1 MFCFV
6 FILFRRL
13 ANPCHCLLAVSSQLC
28 PVHEEFSGLIFNF
41 LKYIVFTNDFFFK
54 VRIDGFMLQTDIFY
68 LFRQMYALFFRIA
81 NHQYIITL
89 ELFIYKNV
97 KKCKMEFSENYLHS
111 QNAFFFGENFKLN

>member
-13 ANPCHCLLAVSSQLC
+13 ANPCHRLLAVSSQLC

-54 VRIDGFMLQTDIFY
+54 VRIDDFMLQTDIFY
-68 LFRQMYALFFRIA
+68 LFRKMYALFFQIA
-81 NHQYIITL
+81 DKQQTINI
-89 ELFIYKNV
+89 
-97 KKCKMEFSENYLHS
+97 
-111 QNAFFFGENFKLN
+111 